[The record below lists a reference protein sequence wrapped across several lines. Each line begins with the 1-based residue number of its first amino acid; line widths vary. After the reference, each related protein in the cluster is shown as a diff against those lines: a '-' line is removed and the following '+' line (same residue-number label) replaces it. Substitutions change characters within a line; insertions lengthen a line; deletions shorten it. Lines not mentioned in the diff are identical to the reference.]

1 MKFLFDLGGVFF
13 DWNPRFFYKQFFKK
27 TDELDFFLTNI
38 CNDEWNLKQDAG
50 RLIIDGEKELI
61 EKFPNYESMIKLY
74 YPNHRLMIKDTYKE
88 SIDLLNELKLK
99 NYKCFVLSNWSEETY
114 VGIEEIY
121 PFLKKFD
128 GKIISGVEKLV
139 KPSLKIYQLAIKRF
153 NLIPKNTIFIDD
165 RKKNIESAEKLGF
178 QTVHLTNP
186 KIIKSKIY
194 NFLKK

>member
-74 YPNHRLMIKDTYKE
+74 YPNHRLMIKGTYKE
-88 SIDLLNELKLK
+88 SIDLLILLILISLL
-99 NYKCFVLSNWSEETY
+99 FR
-114 VGIEEIY
+114 
-121 PFLKKFD
+121 KFD
-128 GKIISGVEKLV
+128 NK
-139 KPSLKIYQLAIKRF
+139 
-153 NLIPKNTIFIDD
+153 
-165 RKKNIESAEKLGF
+165 
-178 QTVHLTNP
+178 
-186 KIIKSKIY
+186 Y
-194 NFLKK
+194 NFVSMVGG